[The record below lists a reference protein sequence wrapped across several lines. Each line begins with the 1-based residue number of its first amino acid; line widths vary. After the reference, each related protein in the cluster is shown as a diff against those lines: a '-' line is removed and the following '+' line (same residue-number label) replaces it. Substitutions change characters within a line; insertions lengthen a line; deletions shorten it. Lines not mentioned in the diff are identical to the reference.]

1 MKRKRLAILFF
12 ILIQMG
18 YSQTKKSLKGMV
30 CSGSQ
35 PLQGVE
41 VINLYTQKTALTNNK
56 GEFLIEG
63 RANDSLYFYSKNY
76 DIKKIKITHQ
86 LINDNNAMIELMMKP
101 EELNEVVVTKMSAFK
116 WKGNKNWEQQKID
129 QNTVEKNATKPKT
142 IGVNDGTITNG
153 MDLMRIGKSLI
164 SLFSNNKESE
174 KKEASSIVFKDF
186 VKANCYEN
194 YFTETLK
201 LKPEEI
207 ELFLDYCDADPESK
221 EKSTTKNVLSV
232 MDYLLKKNE
241 AFQKLK
247 EDK

>member
-1 MKRKRLAILFF
+1 
-12 ILIQMG
+12 
-18 YSQTKKSLKGMV
+18 
-30 CSGSQ
+30 
-35 PLQGVE
+35 
-41 VINLYTQKTALTNNK
+41 
-56 GEFLIEG
+56 
-63 RANDSLYFYSKNY
+63 
-76 DIKKIKITHQ
+76 
-86 LINDNNAMIELMMKP
+86 MIELMMKP

-153 MDLMRIGKSLI
+153 MDLKRIGKSLI
-164 SLFSNNKESE
+164 SLFANNKESE

-186 VKANCYEN
+186 AKANCYEN